1 MERYP
6 EHRFSCTQAQ
16 QFKWLEQLYP
26 LLYQRLKA
34 KVETGQF
41 RESNQLGAVVA
52 SITLSIYVCIAEPVG
67 ATWVEM
73 DTNLPSGE
81 ALCRQFLYGQRY
93 FKSRFGITS
102 PTFVLP
108 DTCEFTLKPAFNH
121 DSVLK
126 RRSQSATPR
135 NCLKLLDS
143 RVAPISSLRSCRGTA
158 CKLPARLHDFN
169 SC

>member
-1 MERYP
+1 M
-6 EHRFSCTQAQ
+6 T
-16 QFKWLEQLYP
+16 
-26 LLYQRLKA
+26 
-34 KVETGQF
+34 
-41 RESNQLGAVVA
+41 
-52 SITLSIYVCIAEPVG
+52 EPVG

-108 DTCEFTLKPAFNH
+108 DTCESSVKLAFVH

-126 RRSQSATPR
+126 CRVQSATPH
-135 NCLKLLDS
+135 NCLKSLDS
-143 RVAPISSLRSCRGTA
+143 RVVPISSLRSCRGTA
-158 CKLPARLHDFN
+158 CEMLARVHGLD
-169 SC
+169 SR